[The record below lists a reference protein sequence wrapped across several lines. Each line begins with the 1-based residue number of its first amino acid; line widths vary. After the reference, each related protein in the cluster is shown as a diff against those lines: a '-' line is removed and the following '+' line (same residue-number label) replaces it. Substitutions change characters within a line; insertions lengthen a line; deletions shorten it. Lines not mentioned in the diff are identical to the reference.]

1 MRNHVTIIPS
11 DRFMSV
17 DGVPLW
23 FDFAAPASLHALQ
36 WHNGSGHQEWTD
48 EANTPLTEADYDLTV
63 APYVALYE
71 AAYAHLLEEANA
83 PPTLEAARKTALSD
97 VAALFDRCQSEGF
110 VTSSLGF
117 RADATRRSIE
127 DIGGLITLAQSG
139 AITAPVTFRDYDN
152 IYHSLSLEQLQT
164 LQVEVTARGP
174 QVYAQKWALEAAI
187 AAAETVEA
195 VQAMDV
201 TAGWPGLEA
210 A

>member
-1 MRNHVTIIPS
+1 MVDAVYPPLPVDLDDTKQHA
-11 DRFMSV
+11 MS
-17 DGVPLW
+17 
-23 FDFAAPASLHALQ
+23 
-36 WHNGSGHQEWTD
+36 T
-48 EANTPLTEADYDLTV
+48 
-63 APYVALYE
+63 
-71 AAYAHLLEEANA
+71 
-83 PPTLEAARKTALSD
+83 

-139 AITAPVTFRDYDN
+139 VITEPVTFRAYDN
-152 IYHSLSLEQLQT
+152 AYHSLSLAQLQT

-174 QVYAQKWALEAAI
+174 QVYAKKWALEAAI

-210 A
+210 V